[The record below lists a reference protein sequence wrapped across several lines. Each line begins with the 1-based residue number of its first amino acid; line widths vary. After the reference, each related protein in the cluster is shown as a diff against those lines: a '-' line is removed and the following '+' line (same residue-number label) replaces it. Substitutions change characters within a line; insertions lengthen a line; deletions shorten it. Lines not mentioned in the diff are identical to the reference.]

1 MIWKGLNKMKKLF
14 EKYNVIKTGHFKLTS
29 GKHSGQYINKDAI
42 YSNPI
47 LFNRVVMKMV
57 RCLDPYIN
65 TFDVITG
72 PAIAG
77 AILAAPISLQLFDK
91 VFVYPEKAV
100 KMGRSEN
107 PNFIFIES
115 KLMKFQRG
123 YDKILKDKRVW
134 IVEDIITTGG
144 SIEMTALAIK
154 KCGGEITGINA
165 IWNRGKWQEDTIPV
179 LSLIN
184 EFVPSYW
191 PNECPY
197 CREGR
202 MPLQDPK
209 E

>member
-1 MIWKGLNKMKKLF
+1 MKKLF
-14 EKYNVIKTGHFKLTS
+14 EKYNVIKTGHLKLTS

-42 YSNPI
+42 YSNPM

-57 RCLDPYIN
+57 RCLDSYIN

-77 AILAAPISLQLFDK
+77 AILAASISLQLFDK
-91 VFVYPEKAV
+91 IFVYPEKVEDDPLAGNPDKWA
-100 KMGRSEN
+100 KMDFR
-107 PNFIFIES
+107 
-115 KLMKFQRG
+115 RG

-144 SIEMTALAIK
+144 SVEKTILAVE
-154 KCGGEITGINA
+154 KCGGEVAGISA
-165 IWNRGKWQEDTIPV
+165 IWNRGIWRWRDSP

-191 PNECPY
+191 PDECPY

-202 MPLQDPK
+202 VSLTDPK